1 MHGAG
6 PAVRGAGRRAPK
18 STHSRAEPVVRIDL
32 PPAESRANFRSVRLT
47 RAEEHDL
54 ARGWDGNASSSA
66 CRHRGSSG
74 PGSHRNLAGSIPEAP
89 PTSPSKS
96 QTTGTTPSG
105 NENHGALLRD
115 AELAIA
121 AFVPADKQ
129 DAILMLL
136 RLDRALLELFA
147 VRGRN
152 MTAYHT
158 AKAKDGLS

>member
-1 MHGAG
+1 MISPGVGTA
-6 PAVRGAGRRAPK
+6 
-18 STHSRAEPVVRIDL
+18 T
-32 PPAESRANFRSVRLT
+32 PPAQHAAIVAHLDP
-47 RAEEHDL
+47 AAIGAWQ
-54 ARGWDGNASSSA
+54 ARY
-66 CRHRGSSG
+66 
-74 PGSHRNLAGSIPEAP
+74 PEAP

-158 AKAKDGLS
+158 TKAKDGLS

>member
-1 MHGAG
+1 M
-6 PAVRGAGRRAPK
+6 
-18 STHSRAEPVVRIDL
+18 VRIRL

-47 RAEEHDL
+47 RAEEDDL
-54 ARGWDGNASSSA
+54 ARGWEWQRLQLSMPPS
-66 CRHRGSSG
+66 RLIR
-74 PGSHRNLAGSIPEAP
+74 PGSQRNLAGSIPEAR

-105 NENHGALLRD
+105 NEIHGALLRD
-115 AELAIA
+115 AERAVA

-129 DAILMLL
+129 DEILMLL
-136 RLDRALLELFA
+136 RLDRGLRELLA

-158 AKAKDGLS
+158 AKAKYGLS

>member
-105 NENHGALLRD
+105 NEIHGALLRD
-115 AELAIA
+115 AERAVT

-158 AKAKDGLS
+158 TKAKDGLS